1 MKQLSNRNILVP
13 VTEIFDGHFDLVFIL
28 LAMAY

>member
-1 MKQLSNRNILVP
+1 MKQLSNRNILV
-13 VTEIFDGHFDLVFIL
+13 TEIFDDNFDLVLLL